1 MKIKQYLWIF
11 LWLLVGCISMF
22 AIFDDNKAKKK
33 NADSV
38 MYAEKCYDINGTRCI
53 SLEQMTY
60 IANEKLSCEEIDAFS
75 QMCRLVMKKKSDR
88 KNWSSQYG
96 FENFKYEVSLVE
108 SGDNLV
114 YNFYSHF
121 NSDYIN
127 LLRSDLKEKDT
138 SAKENWTNDYSGSL
152 SGSVNDLRWVTLTWN
167 LKDGSILVAIGV
179 KR

>member
-1 MKIKQYLWIF
+1 MRIKQNLWVL

-22 AIFDDNKAKKK
+22 AIFIDNKAKKK
-33 NADSV
+33 NADCV

-75 QMCRLVMKKKSDR
+75 QMCRLVIRKESDK

-96 FENFKYEVSLVE
+96 FDNFKYEVSLVE

-114 YNFYSHF
+114 YNFYC
-121 NSDYIN
+121 NSNSEYIN
-127 LLRSDLKEKDT
+127 MLRSDLKGRDS
-138 SAKENWTNDYSGSL
+138 SAKENWTNDNSGSL